1 MTHPTGIVQIS
12 SDRDVQSL
20 CARLEAA
27 IAARGMTLFAKV
39 DHGAGAREVGMV
51 LRPTVLFVFGA
62 AKGGTPLMQADQIL
76 GIDLPLK
83 ALVWQDAEGA
93 TQLGYVDPRW
103 LAELRGLAPEP
114 TAIAERL
121 QAMLAGLA
129 QEVAGRGAV

>member
-1 MTHPTGIVQIS
+1 MMTHPTGIIS
-12 SDRDVQSL
+12 LPSEQDVQTVI
-20 CARLEAA
+20 ARLEAA

-39 DHGAGAREVGMV
+39 DHGEGAREVGMD
-51 LRPTVLFVFGA
+51 LRPTVLLMFGA

-83 ALVWQDAEGA
+83 ALVWQDAEGV

-103 LAELRGLAPEP
+103 IAELRGLKPEP

-129 QEVAGRGAV
+129 QEAAG